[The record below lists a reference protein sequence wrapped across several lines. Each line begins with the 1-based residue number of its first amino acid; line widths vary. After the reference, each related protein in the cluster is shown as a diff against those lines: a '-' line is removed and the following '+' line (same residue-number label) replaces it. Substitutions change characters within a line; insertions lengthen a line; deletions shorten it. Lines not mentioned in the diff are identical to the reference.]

1 MNLYIQEQS
10 DDKYFQ
16 GQGKYRQF
24 FLWFV
29 LNMLICAFSAP
40 KSKAS
45 TLFHSDQTIKTLQRV
60 TSQAF

>member
-16 GQGKYRQF
+16 GQGKYREF

-45 TLFHSDQTIKTLQRV
+45 TLISLSTRQ
-60 TSQAF
+60 